1 MPVTLKKVL
10 PENAHDY
17 VLCHIACWRCAY
29 KDIIPDAHFT
39 KMESEIDERTEQL
52 RKALIDQ
59 GGAYHFYYAE
69 SEGQMVGRL
78 IFGKS
83 RDNDK
88 LDAGEILAI
97 YLLEECWGKGYGQ
110 QMMDFALDEL
120 RCMGYH
126 EVIVWVLKE
135 NHKAR
140 RFYEKANFAL
150 DGVEKEIEIGK
161 LHTEVRYVLNIEV

>member
-1 MPVTLKKVL
+1 MPITLKKVL

-29 KDIIPDAHFT
+29 KGIIPDAYFT
-39 KMESEIDERTEQL
+39 KMESEIAERTKQL
-52 RKALIDQ
+52 RKALTDQ
-59 GGAYHFYYAE
+59 EDTYHFYYAE

-97 YLLEECWGKGYGQ
+97 YLLEEYWGKGYGQ
-110 QMMDFALDEL
+110 QMMDFALGEL
-120 RCMGYH
+120 KSMGYR
-126 EVIVWVLKE
+126 EVIIWVFKE
-135 NHKAR
+135 NYRAR
-140 RFYEKANFAL
+140 RFYEKINFVF
-150 DGVEKEIEIGK
+150 DGTEKRIEIGK
-161 LHTEVRYVLNIEV
+161 SHREVRHILKL